1 MEPKLFIATKAVIV
15 HEGKILILREAGSYA
30 EGTNMGR
37 YDFPGGRLKPG
48 EHFSQA
54 LGREVVE
61 ETGLSVQIGNPIA
74 VNEWRPIVRGKQ
86 WQIVGI
92 FFECYALSAKVI
104 VSTDHDAYE
113 WIDPREYKR
122 YNIIDNLKLVFEE
135 YLKRRKEI

>member
-74 VNEWRPIVRGKQ
+74 VNEFVANSGR
-86 WQIVGI
+86 
-92 FFECYALSAKVI
+92 LL
-104 VSTDHDAYE
+104 
-113 WIDPREYKR
+113 EYFLNVMR
-122 YNIIDNLKLVFEE
+122 FQL
-135 YLKRRKEI
+135 R